1 MLKNS
6 PPLPDD
12 QEMLAGSLAARPV
25 GFKACDLLI
34 IYHPAT
40 FSLLLP
46 LNSGDLLA
54 PPPTWTPAQRTL
66 PCLAPPPTWTPAQ
79 RTLPCLA
86 PPPTWTPAQR
96 TPLPCLAGP
105 FLVIQSL
112 GHEVDIPVANGGAVP
127 TESYTK
133 KIARF
138 TLVGN
143 STFLRA

>member
-79 RTLPCLA
+79 RT
-86 PPPTWTPAQR
+86 
-96 TPLPCLAGP
+96 PLPCLAGS

-112 GHEVDIPVANGGAVP
+112 GHEVDIPVANSGAVP

-138 TLVGN
+138 TLLGN

>member
-25 GFKACDLLI
+25 GFRACDLLI

-79 RTLPCLA
+79 RT
-86 PPPTWTPAQR
+86 
-96 TPLPCLAGP
+96 PLPCLAGS

-112 GHEVDIPVANGGAVP
+112 GHEVDIPVANSGAVP

-138 TLVGN
+138 TLLGN

>member
-54 PPPTWTPAQRTL
+54 PPPTWTPAQRT
-66 PCLAPPPTWTPAQ
+66 
-79 RTLPCLA
+79 
-86 PPPTWTPAQR
+86 
-96 TPLPCLAGP
+96 PLPCLAGP

-112 GHEVDIPVANGGAVP
+112 GHEVDIPVANSGAVP

-138 TLVGN
+138 TLLGN